1 MSVEPQ
7 THGVLGRV
15 ALRRRLV
22 VAAAIAV
29 VAGVVTWLI
38 VRGGDEDG
46 SSGTAAQIVSRD
58 ALTDFAASAG
68 YPVFWAGPRAGLR
81 YELTLADGGRTYVRY
96 LPPDRKAGDPR
107 PDYLSVATYPVS
119 GAYDAVRAV
128 GRRPGAVTFALPGDG
143 IGMYNQARPKSVYV
157 AYRALGVQVEVFD
170 PSAQRALA
178 LVKAGGVR
186 PVGAGVTPEGP
197 RLVGEQELR
206 RIARGH
212 DAPVYWAGP
221 RANASYEFTR
231 TVDGRAYVRYL
242 PPGAR
247 AGERRP
253 RSLTIGTYPV
263 EDGVAAIRSAAQAQG
278 MTLEDLAGGALA
290 AYSPSKPKNVYFAT
304 EGSPVEVEAYSPTA
318 GLALQL
324 VGSGR
329 VRPVR

>member
-1 MSVEPQ
+1 MSVQHQ
-7 THGVLGRV
+7 THGGLGRA

-22 VAAAIAV
+22 IGAVIAV
-29 VAGVVTWLI
+29 VAGVVTWLL
-38 VRGGDEDG
+38 VQRGDEE
-46 SSGTAAQIVSRD
+46 SSSATAAQIVSGD
-58 ALTDFAASAG
+58 GLTNFAASAG
-68 YPVFWAGPRAGLR
+68 YPVFWAGRREGLR

-96 LPPDRKAGDPR
+96 LPPDREAGDPR

-128 GRRPGAVTFALPGDG
+128 GSQPGAVTFALPGDG
-143 IGMYNQARPKSVYV
+143 IGTYNKARPKSVYV
-157 AYRALGVQVEVFD
+157 AYRALDVQVEVFD
-170 PSAQRALA
+170 PSALRALA
-178 LVKAGGVR
+178 LVKAGGVT

-206 RIARGH
+206 RIARGN

-221 RANASYEFTR
+221 RANVSYEFTR
-231 TVDGRAYVRYL
+231 TVDGRSYVRYL
-242 PPGAR
+242 PPSAR
-247 AGERRP
+247 AGERQP
-253 RSLTIGTYPV
+253 RFLTIGTYPV
-263 EDGVAAIRSAAQAQG
+263 QDGAAAIRSAAQEQR
-278 MTLEDLAGGALA
+278 MTLQDLADRGLA

>member
-1 MSVEPQ
+1 M
-7 THGVLGRV
+7 
-15 ALRRRLV
+15 
-22 VAAAIAV
+22 AAIAV
-29 VAGVVTWLI
+29 LASVVTWLF

-58 ALTDFAASAG
+58 ALTDFAASTG

-96 LPPDRKAGDPR
+96 LPPDHKAGDPR
-107 PDYLSVATYPVS
+107 ADYLSVATYPVS

-128 GRRPGAVTFALPGDG
+128 GRQPGSVVFDLPGDG

-170 PSAQRALA
+170 PSGKRGLA
-178 LVKAGGVR
+178 LVQAGGVK
-186 PVGAGVTPEGP
+186 PVGGRVTPEGP

-242 PPGAR
+242 PLGAR

-253 RSLTIGTYPV
+253 LSLTIGTYPV

-278 MTLEDLAGGALA
+278 MTLQDLAAGALA
-290 AYSPSKPKNVYFAT
+290 AYNPSKPKNVYFAT

-318 GLALQL
+318 GLALEL

>member
-1 MSVEPQ
+1 VSIGRQ

-15 ALRRRLV
+15 APRRRLV

-29 VAGVVTWLI
+29 FAGVVTWLI
-38 VRGGDEDG
+38 LRGGDEG
-46 SSGTAAQIVSRD
+46 SPSGTAAQILSAD
-58 ALTDFAASAG
+58 SLANFAGSAG

-81 YELTLADGGRTYVRY
+81 YELTLGDSGRTYVRY
-96 LPPDRKAGDPR
+96 LPRDREAGDSR

-128 GRRPGAVTFALPGDG
+128 GGRPGAVTFALPGDG
-143 IGMYNQARPKSVYV
+143 IGMYNRARPNSVYV

-170 PSAQRALA
+170 PSPERALA
-178 LVKAGGVR
+178 VVKAGGVR
-186 PVGAGVTPEGP
+186 PVGGGAAPEGP

-206 RIARGH
+206 RIARAD

-221 RANASYEFTR
+221 RAKASYEFTR

-242 PPGAR
+242 PLGAR
-247 AGERRP
+247 AGERR
-253 RSLTIGTYPV
+253 SNFLTVGTYPV
-263 EDGVAAIRSAAQAQG
+263 EDGAAAIRSAAQAQA
-278 MTLEDLAGGALA
+278 MTLEDMAGGALA
-290 AYSPSKPKNVYFAT
+290 AYSPSRPKNVYFAP
-304 EGSPVEVEAYSPTA
+304 ERSPVEVEAYSPTA
-318 GLALQL
+318 GQALQL